1 MGLFR
6 RDEPALATVLG
17 RPQACLVC
25 GGTLFWTREVKLNT
39 TGMELLNLA
48 WANQSATGLVCAA
61 CGYVA
66 EFLADTVE
74 LWESE
79 AGYPPAGP

>member
-1 MGLFR
+1 M
-6 RDEPALATVLG
+6 
-17 RPQACLVC
+17 
-25 GGTLFWTREVKLNT
+25 KLNT
-39 TGMELLNLA
+39 TGMELLDLA

-66 EFLADTVE
+66 DFLADTVE

-79 AGYPPAGP
+79 AGYPPAAP